1 MDMAFTHVE
10 GKDAGR
16 IVLYALST
24 CPWCRKTKALL
35 QELGVAYDFLDVDL
49 LDAMEEAGIK
59 AEVVK
64 FNPRYSFPTIIIGDT
79 VIIGFK
85 EDEIREVLGK

>member
-1 MDMAFTHVE
+1 MAYTHVE

-24 CPWCRKTKALL
+24 CPWCRRTKALL

-49 LDAMEEAGIK
+49 LDAAEESKIK
-59 AEVVK
+59 PDVLK
-64 FNPRYSFPTIIIGDT
+64 NNPRYSFPTIVIGDK

-85 EDEIREVLGK
+85 EDEIREALRK